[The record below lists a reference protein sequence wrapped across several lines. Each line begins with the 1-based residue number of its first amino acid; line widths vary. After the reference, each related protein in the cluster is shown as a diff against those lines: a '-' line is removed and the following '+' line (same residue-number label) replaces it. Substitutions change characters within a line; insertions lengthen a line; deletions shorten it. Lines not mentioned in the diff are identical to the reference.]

1 MQRMEQEAMKTVDFL
16 DLGSSANMVAIGLV
30 KFVENLS
37 DTKSRV
43 SVVLKVLQLKTMM
56 QCLMSTSLDL
66 IHNIFIS
73 FINISYFL
81 HVTSRLVHYKFT

>member
-37 DTKSRV
+37 DTKLRV
-43 SVVLKVLQLKTMM
+43 SVVFK
-56 QCLMSTSLDL
+56 STAIKNYDAT
-66 IHNIFIS
+66 FDV
-73 FINISYFL
+73 F
-81 HVTSRLVHYKFT
+81 